1 MELITKP
8 RSTKQ
13 ELNRDE
19 RYQYSYKVK
28 NGKVVEFFGNEDVK
42 KYFDILKQSDEKL
55 KILFEH
61 RSDLIS
67 ASELEEC
74 YEWIESIAR

>member
-42 KYFDILKQSDEKL
+42 KYFDIHHYCKGGTIYYRK
-55 KILFEH
+55 K
-61 RSDLIS
+61 
-67 ASELEEC
+67 
-74 YEWIESIAR
+74 